1 MPTSERLRLIRL
13 ADRENKLIIEDDY
26 DSEFGYFNRPTP
38 SLQGLD
44 CGRNVIYIGTFS
56 KLLLPSIRLSFMIL
70 PDALLGEYEKKA
82 ELYNQTASKT
92 EQIALCSFIR
102 DGNLSI
108 RIRKIKRLYTQK
120 MKLLTSALKDVFGD
134 KANIYIGETGFVLR
148 LEIKCAMSE
157 KEIAERAL
165 ISGVAEK
172 ISADFAL
179 VLVRGVRRF
188 FAGCKKT
195 LRQHIRSI
203 KNVSKTLF
211 VCCITRFTVIKYQ
224 Q

>member
-1 MPTSERLRLIRL
+1 MAARHGR
-13 ADRENKLIIEDDY
+13 ADAG
-26 DSEFGYFNRPTP
+26 FG
-38 SLQGLD
+38 
-44 CGRNVIYIGTFS
+44 
-56 KLLLPSIRLSFMIL
+56 

-120 MKLLTSALKDVFGD
+120 MKLLTSALKEVFGD

-165 ISGVAEK
+165 ISGVAVKESGTGK
-172 ISADFAL
+172 KYPQILLLCSSVASEDFLPAAKRL
-179 VLVRGVRRF
+179 YG
-188 FAGCKKT
+188 
-195 LRQHIRSI
+195 SI
-203 KNVSKTLF
+203 F
-211 VCCITRFTVIKYQ
+211 GA
-224 Q
+224 

>member
-70 PDALLGEYEKKA
+70 PDASGEYEKKA

-92 EQIALCSFIR
+92 EQIALCELYPR
-102 DGNLSI
+102 
-108 RIRKIKRLYTQK
+108 RKSVNKNKKNQK
-120 MKLLTSALKDVFGD
+120 TVYPKNEAADISP
-134 KANIYIGETGFVLR
+134 ERGF
-148 LEIKCAMSE
+148 
-157 KEIAERAL
+157 
-165 ISGVAEK
+165 
-172 ISADFAL
+172 
-179 VLVRGVRRF
+179 RR
-188 FAGCKKT
+188 
-195 LRQHIRSI
+195 
-203 KNVSKTLF
+203 
-211 VCCITRFTVIKYQ
+211 
-224 Q
+224 